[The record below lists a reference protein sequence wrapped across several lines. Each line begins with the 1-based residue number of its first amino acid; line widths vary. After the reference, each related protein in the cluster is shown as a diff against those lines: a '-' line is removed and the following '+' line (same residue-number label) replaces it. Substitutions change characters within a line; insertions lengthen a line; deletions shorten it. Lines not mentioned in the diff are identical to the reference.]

1 MAGHPNG
8 SASTN
13 GQVTATSFSVT
24 RDCIHF
30 RTLKTPLA
38 VVADRFFTLL
48 SSDSAQG
55 RAARKCF
62 AHSALDHPLNTAEC
76 PADLDNQ
83 IRIAFQKETRPSVVL
98 VQGAFRPD
106 NVLGHDDVPTPSTPS
121 SINTLGHLS
130 LDSAKPSNFV
140 EVIFA
145 SFTLHN
151 EYQRCLKEDKE
162 QAARLAWY
170 FVLLLAHE
178 TSHWLYTRIHSFTR
192 DPLRPSQRE
201 MASRN
206 GNSSPGSTMSHFSR
220 TSNGSIA
227 TAVSIH
233 GQRVEDPLI
242 TLGQNREDCGAR
254 TTDMLLGCTGA
265 VVSFAD
271 GDADV
276 VKRKIQPSITND
288 TPALGAAEVEY
299 ITGHKMPKF
308 IDITG
313 SPPLLIGGPT
323 PKWSTHDTYLPTS
336 KVVPNSLCQHGACR
350 IGSLF

>member
-1 MAGHPNG
+1 MFLRIRLCCP
-8 SASTN
+8 
-13 GQVTATSFSVT
+13 F
-24 RDCIHF
+24 
-30 RTLKTPLA
+30 
-38 VVADRFFTLL
+38 LL
-48 SSDSAQG
+48 I
-55 RAARKCF
+55 
-62 AHSALDHPLNTAEC
+62 T
-76 PADLDNQ
+76 
-83 IRIAFQKETRPSVVL
+83 
-98 VQGAFRPD
+98 
-106 NVLGHDDVPTPSTPS
+106 
-121 SINTLGHLS
+121 
-130 LDSAKPSNFV
+130 
-140 EVIFA
+140 
-145 SFTLHN
+145 
-151 EYQRCLKEDKE
+151 
-162 QAARLAWY
+162 
-170 FVLLLAHE
+170 AHE

-313 SPPLLIGGPT
+313 SPPCKFSYT
-323 PKWSTHDTYLPTS
+323 PYKRKGRAYPADS
-336 KVVPNSLCQHGACR
+336 
-350 IGSLF
+350 